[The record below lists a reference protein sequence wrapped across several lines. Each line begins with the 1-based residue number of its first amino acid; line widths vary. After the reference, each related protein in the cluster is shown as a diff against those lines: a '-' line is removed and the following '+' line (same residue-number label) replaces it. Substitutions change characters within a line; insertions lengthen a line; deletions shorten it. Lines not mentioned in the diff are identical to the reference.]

1 MELWR
6 KNLYVLWVGTFI
18 AGMSFSLVMP
28 FLPQLLEEVGVGE
41 NLAFWSGIAFS
52 VSFIVSAIMAPI
64 WGSLADKYGRK
75 VMIIRS
81 GFGMALVYLLMSFAT
96 NLWQVIALR
105 MLNGFVSGFIP
116 ASTALMACSTP
127 DENLGPSLGIL
138 QTGGAF
144 GNIMGPLLGG
154 VLSYYL
160 GIQQTLLLAAA
171 TLTFATAIV
180 IFGVKEIAAKDKS
193 KKTDFVADFKTVWA
207 NHTLL
212 LMLFTVLLFQSS
224 VSFIQPILPLYV
236 QAIFGEG
243 DASIV
248 TGIIFSL
255 VGIATVLAAPVW
267 GKRGQQRGYKSIIML
282 GLLGSGA
289 FALLHALTANLW
301 LLGALRFFFGIFLAA
316 LMPGSNAVI
325 ARTVGPEFRGRA
337 FGFSSSA
344 AQLGFFIGP
353 LAGGV
358 IGEFLGL
365 NMVFVFTAVLLF
377 GTAAFLRNKSLATSP
392 PSVADVKKAMED
404 RC

>member
-6 KNLYVLWVGTFI
+6 KNLYALWVGTFI

-28 FLPQLLEEVGVGE
+28 FLPQLLEEVGVKDG
-41 NLAFWSGIAFS
+41 LAFWSGVTFS
-52 VSFIVSAIMAPI
+52 VSFIVSALMAPI

-81 GFGMALVYLLMSFAT
+81 SFGMALVYLLMSFAT
-96 NLWQVIALR
+96 NLWQILALR
-105 MLNGFVSGFIP
+105 VMNGFVSGFIP

-154 VLSYYL
+154 VMSYYL
-160 GIQQTLLLAAA
+160 GIQQTLLLATA
-171 TLTFATAIV
+171 TLVFATTIV

-193 KKTDFVADFKTVWA
+193 RKTDFIGDFKAVLA
-207 NHTLL
+207 NNTLL
-212 LMLFTVLLFQSS
+212 LMLFTVMLFQCS
-224 VSFIQPILPLYV
+224 VSLIQPILPLYV
-236 QAIFGEG
+236 QQIFGDG
-243 DASIV
+243 DASIA
-248 TGIIFSL
+248 TGAIFSL
-255 VGIATVLAAPVW
+255 VGIATVIAAPYW
-267 GKRGQQRGYKSIIML
+267 GRRGQRHGYKSIIML

-289 FALLHALTANLW
+289 FALLHALTANLL
-301 LLGALRFFFGIFLAA
+301 LLGVLRFAFGIYLAA
-316 LMPGSNAVI
+316 LMPGSNAII
-325 ARTVGPEFRGRA
+325 ARSVGPEFRGRA

-353 LAGGV
+353 LTGGV
-358 IGEFLGL
+358 VGEILGL
-365 NMVFVFTAVLLF
+365 NMVFVFSAVLLF
-377 GTAAFLRNKSLATSP
+377 GTALFLRNKSLETKKPTASKG
-392 PSVADVKKAMED
+392 VKVLQD

>member
-18 AGMSFSLVMP
+18 AGTSFSLVMP
-28 FLPQLLEEVGVGE
+28 FLPQLLKEVGVGE
-41 NLAFWSGIAFS
+41 GLAFWSGLTFS
-52 VSFIVSAIMAPI
+52 VSFIVSAVMAPI

-81 GFGMALVYLLMSFAT
+81 GLGMALVYLLMSFAT
-96 NLWQVIALR
+96 NLWQIIVLR

-171 TLTFATAIV
+171 TLTFATLIV
-180 IFGVKEIAAKDKS
+180 MFGVKEIAAKDLTT
-193 KKTDFVADFKTVWA
+193 KTDFVADFKTVLA
-207 NHTLL
+207 NNTLL

-236 QAIFGEG
+236 KAIFGGG

-248 TGIIFSL
+248 TGVIFSL
-255 VGIATVLAAPVW
+255 VGIATVLSAPMW
-267 GKRGQQRGYKSIIML
+267 GKRGQRRGYKHILML

-301 LLGALRFFFGIFLAA
+301 LLGVLRFAFGIFLTA

-325 ARTVGPEFRGRA
+325 AQAVGPEFRGRA

-344 AQLGFFIGP
+344 AQLGFFVGP

-365 NMVFVFTAVLLF
+365 RMVFVFTAALLL
-377 GTAAFLRNKSLATSP
+377 GTAAFLRNKSLT
-392 PSVADVKKAMED
+392 V
-404 RC
+404 

>member
-6 KNLYVLWVGTFI
+6 KNLYVLWVGTFV
-18 AGMSFSLVMP
+18 AGTSFSLVMP
-28 FLPQLLEEVGVGE
+28 FLPQLLKEVGVGE
-41 NLAFWSGIAFS
+41 GLAFWSGLTFS
-52 VSFIVSAIMAPI
+52 VSFIVSAVMAPI

-81 GFGMALVYLLMSFAT
+81 GLGMALVYLLMSFAT
-96 NLWQVIALR
+96 NLWQIIVLR

-171 TLTFATAIV
+171 TLTFATLIV
-180 IFGVKEIAAKDKS
+180 MFGVKEIAAKDLTT
-193 KKTDFVADFKTVWA
+193 KTDFVADFKTVLA
-207 NHTLL
+207 NNTLL

-236 QAIFGEG
+236 KAIFGGG

-248 TGIIFSL
+248 TGVIFSL
-255 VGIATVLAAPVW
+255 VGIATVLSAPMW
-267 GKRGQQRGYKSIIML
+267 GKRGQQRGYKHILML

-301 LLGALRFFFGIFLAA
+301 LLGVLRFAFGIFLTA

-325 ARTVGPEFRGRA
+325 AQAVGPEFRGRA

-344 AQLGFFIGP
+344 AQLGFFVGP

-365 NMVFVFTAVLLF
+365 RMVFVFTAALLL
-377 GTAAFLRNKSLATSP
+377 GTAAFLRSKSLT
-392 PSVADVKKAMED
+392 V
-404 RC
+404 

>member
-28 FLPQLLEEVGVGE
+28 FLPQLLEEVGVAAEG
-41 NLAFWSGIAFS
+41 LAFWSGLAFS
-52 VSFIVSAIMAPI
+52 VSFIVSAVMAPI

-154 VLSYYL
+154 VMSYYL

-180 IFGVKEIAAKDKS
+180 TFGVKEIAAKDKS
-193 KKTDFVADFKTVWA
+193 KKTDFVGDFKAVLA
-207 NHTLL
+207 NQTLM
-212 LMLFTVLLFQSS
+212 LMLFTVLLFQCS

-236 QAIFGEG
+236 QAIFGDG

-255 VGIATVLAAPVW
+255 VGIATVIAAPIW
-267 GKRGQQRGYKSIIML
+267 GRRGQQRGYKSIIMI
-282 GLLGSGA
+282 GLLGSGG

-301 LLGALRFFFGIFLAA
+301 LLGALRFAFGIFLAA
-316 LMPGSNAVI
+316 LMPGSNAII

-337 FGFSSSA
+337 FGFSS
-344 AQLGFFIGP
+344 
-353 LAGGV
+353 
-358 IGEFLGL
+358 
-365 NMVFVFTAVLLF
+365 
-377 GTAAFLRNKSLATSP
+377 
-392 PSVADVKKAMED
+392 
-404 RC
+404 